1 MSSVILYGFAPSLLS
16 EIVLLLHRVAQ
27 RAPNLAPSDITRV
40 GEVLQLEYEPSSE
53 DPQPIARLNLAREAE
68 RTVVTLESSGSEGID
83 RRAQTLIHRVLRIAR
98 GEE

>member
-40 GEVLQLEYEPSSE
+40 GEVEYEPSSE

-83 RRAQTLIHRVLRIAR
+83 RRAQTLIRRVLRIAR